1 MVSSILNVALRGV
14 QALFGIIVLGL
25 SVTLIRGHHWGS
37 LPAGLGY
44 GAFVGGLSFV
54 AAFIGLAATWFDF
67 LGGMVGLVIDGV
79 VALLNLA
86 GGVLYVVKLA
96 GVDCELS
103 AEDPGNLKKM
113 AENEWFN
120 GGCHGSGFCWNNYKY
135 GKNLSKAIAVYE
147 GHCKEAKA
155 DTVFMFLTAVVMIV
169 CALLVWLRMRRGY

>member
-1 MVSSILNVALRGV
+1 MVSSIFNATLRGV

-25 SVTLIRGHHWGS
+25 SVTLIRGHHWGN

-54 AAFIGLAATWFDF
+54 AAFIGLAATWFEF

-79 VALLNLA
+79 VALVNLA
-86 GGVLYVVKLA
+86 GGVLYAINLA
-96 GVDCELS
+96 GTDCEMS
-103 AEDPGNLKKM
+103 AEDPSNINKM
-113 AENEWFN
+113 IENEWFN
-120 GGCHGSGFCWNNYKY
+120 GGCQSPGFCWNGYEYSRNP
-135 GKNLSKAIAVYE
+135 SKQIAVYE

-155 DTVFMFLTAVVMIV
+155 DAVFMFLTAVVMIV

>member
-86 GGVLYVVKLA
+86 GGVV
-96 GVDCELS
+96 S
-103 AEDPGNLKKM
+103 IRI
-113 AENEWFN
+113 
-120 GGCHGSGFCWNNYKY
+120 S
-135 GKNLSKAIAVYE
+135 
-147 GHCKEAKA
+147 
-155 DTVFMFLTAVVMIV
+155 
-169 CALLVWLRMRRGY
+169 

>member
-86 GGVLYVVKLA
+86 GGVVSIRISDYPKSSML
-96 GVDCELS
+96 LS
-103 AEDPGNLKKM
+103 WQA
-113 AENEWFN
+113 
-120 GGCHGSGFCWNNYKY
+120 
-135 GKNLSKAIAVYE
+135 
-147 GHCKEAKA
+147 
-155 DTVFMFLTAVVMIV
+155 
-169 CALLVWLRMRRGY
+169 